1 MTTFRVELINE
12 ALEVNKY
19 MVTAKNALFAEC
31 KARAS
36 YGQYESSPIKA
47 VKVTPLSQESPQ
59 ATKDKYRKRGFTW

>member
-19 MVTAKNALFAEC
+19 MVTAKNATFAEC

-36 YGQYESSPIKA
+36 YGQYESSPIKT
-47 VKVTPLSQESPQ
+47 VKVTPLRQESPQ
-59 ATKDKYRKRGFTW
+59 VTKGKYRKRGSIW